1 MANLYNK
8 RKSEKHNR
16 LPLRQIAQKDTDLP
30 IQTPANGL
38 EFVYANYSGKIID
51 AVEQGKIVKKGDV
64 IGFFEKK

>member
-1 MANLYNK
+1 MFK
-8 RKSEKHNR
+8 KS
-16 LPLRQIAQKDTDLP
+16 DLIYA

-64 IGFFEKK
+64 MGFFEKK